1 MRTGKI
7 KYTVAQIRTAN
18 WDFIRQNNTDLQSNF
33 DYFYQTIKSS
43 EDFCQ
48 PIKMKKTNIDKPW
61 MTIEIKDMIKIR
73 QKLYQQATVQKSV
86 ELTKYNE
93 FAKKVSAEITKRKWQ
108 YNKAKTLSKPNW
120 WKEIK
125 DMNSVKPI
133 I

>member
-1 MRTGKI
+1 
-7 KYTVAQIRTAN
+7 
-18 WDFIRQNNTDLQSNF
+18 
-33 DYFYQTIKSS
+33 
-43 EDFCQ
+43 
-48 PIKMKKTNIDKPW
+48 

-125 DMNSVKPI
+125 DMNSSIHQSNRLEKGQHDKSGF
-133 I
+133 